1 MKKKYIIIFS
11 DLDGTILDKK
21 NFKFDKIKSYIRKL
35 ISKRVI
41 LVPNSSKTE
50 IEIKDFIKELGINL
64 PFICENGSAIYN
76 LDLIN
81 KKLPKKIILSKKI
94 KSISRLYREKVPLR
108 IRKKIIDLRKINEV
122 EQIKIFGLPKNK
134 IKLALKRSFTIP
146 IKFNDDIKDKKKFI
160 KIIKDS
166 GLKIQEG
173 GRIMNLGDNVDKSLA
188 MQIFLKNVKTFIKDP
203 IKTIGIGDNHNDI
216 GMLKNTD
223 IPCLVY
229 SESFKG
235 KNIKIKN
242 LIVSDKPSPQ
252 GWADVMKKAVLKI

>member
-1 MKKKYIIIFS
+1 
-11 DLDGTILDKK
+11 
-21 NFKFDKIKSYIRKL
+21 
-35 ISKRVI
+35 
-41 LVPNSSKTE
+41 
-50 IEIKDFIKELGINL
+50 
-64 PFICENGSAIYN
+64 
-76 LDLIN
+76 
-81 KKLPKKIILSKKI
+81 
-94 KSISRLYREKVPLR
+94 
-108 IRKKIIDLRKINEV
+108 
-122 EQIKIFGLPKNK
+122 
-134 IKLALKRSFTIP
+134 
-146 IKFNDDIKDKKKFI
+146 
-160 KIIKDS
+160 
-166 GLKIQEG
+166 
-173 GRIMNLGDNVDKSLA
+173 MNLGDNVDKSLA